1 MTSRGEAV
9 AGILSVATPLL
20 AFWTIEVAIASG
32 PYVLGCQMFGDVTNT
47 GFFDFPGCL
56 TYHLWIYLTI
66 LMSWG
71 MAFLLL
77 RDE

>member
-1 MTSRGEAV
+1 MTSRGEAI

-32 PYVLGCQMFGDVTNT
+32 PYVLGCQMFGPVTN
-47 GFFDFPGCL
+47 GIVSFEGCL
-56 TYHLWIYLTI
+56 VYHLWMYAVIGL
-66 LMSWG
+66 SWG